1 MARLLSILL
10 CIAVA
15 VGLAAGIQYPTVR
28 PVGPC
33 STNAISKTEVY
44 SNRQEGYVL
53 HYSYCS
59 CASGEVYF
67 EAQDTTKSSTTSS
80 TTESSYK
87 IYVCG
92 APTQS
97 CTGGTFPVTDSVD
110 SGPRRMQCTCGQY
123 KYFVSNR
130 GWHVR
135 CK

>member
-28 PVGPC
+28 PIGPC
-33 STNAISKTEVY
+33 STNAISKTELY
-44 SNRQEGYVL
+44 SNRYGRYVL

-67 EAQDTTKSSTTSS
+67 EAQDTTTSYTTVL
-80 TTESSYK
+80 YK
-87 IYVCG
+87 IYACG
-92 APTQS
+92 APTHS
-97 CTGGTFPVTDSVD
+97 CSGETLPVTDPD
-110 SGPRRMQCTCGQY
+110 DRPRKMQCTCEQY
-123 KYFVSNR
+123 KYLLYPR
-130 GWHVR
+130 LGWLVR

>member
-28 PVGPC
+28 PIGPC
-33 STNAISKTEVY
+33 STNAISKTELY
-44 SNRQEGYVL
+44 SNRYGRYVL

-67 EAQDTTKSSTTSS
+67 EAQDTTTSSSTV
-80 TTESSYK
+80 SSYK

-92 APTQS
+92 MPTES
-97 CTGGTFPVTDSVD
+97 CTGGTLPVTDSD
-110 SGPRRMQCTCGQY
+110 NGPRRMQCTCGQY
-123 KYFVSNR
+123 KYFVYSW